1 MPPLKRG
8 GFLHTSPL
16 SGYPICKSKERM
28 ITMQKKPFDPN
39 EERGPLFPV
48 EEMSTMSGTDMT
60 GLIPAG
66 LDSRAEL
73 ESYEEMY
80 DFLPKMTDP
89 DQM

>member
-1 MPPLKRG
+1 
-8 GFLHTSPL
+8 
-16 SGYPICKSKERM
+16 
-28 ITMQKKPFDPN
+28 MQKRPFEPD
-39 EERGPLFPV
+39 EERRHLFPV
-48 EEMSTMSGTDMT
+48 EEMNAMSGMDMT

-66 LDSRAEL
+66 MDSRAEL